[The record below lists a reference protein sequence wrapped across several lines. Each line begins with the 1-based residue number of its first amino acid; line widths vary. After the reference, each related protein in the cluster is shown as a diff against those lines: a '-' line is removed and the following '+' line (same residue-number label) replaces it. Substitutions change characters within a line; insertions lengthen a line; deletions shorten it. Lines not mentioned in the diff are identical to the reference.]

1 MISPSEAL
9 DRLREGN
16 ERFVAQRSRESNPT
30 TEREKQASPQ
40 APFAT
45 ILSCSDSRVPPEQ
58 VFDVGIGDL
67 FVVRVAGNLAAET
80 QIASVEFAAAEFG
93 VPLVVV
99 LGHSRCGAVLATL
112 EQLRQTKKSPPP
124 GHLGAILD
132 RVRPALTEIDMSE
145 QAEPSSSVVAKAVRL
160 NVEASVDRLCSDSPI
175 LRELIDQERLRVV
188 AAVCSLETG
197 AVEFWDQ
204 SG

>member
-1 MISPSEAL
+1 MISASEAL
-9 DRLREGN
+9 ERLREGN
-16 ERFVAQRSRESNPT
+16 ERFVSQRLRESNPT
-30 TEREKQASPQ
+30 TEREKQGTPQ

-99 LGHSRCGAVLATL
+99 LGHSQCGAVLATL
-112 EQLRQTKKSPPP
+112 EQLRQPKGGPPP

-132 RVRPALTEIDMSE
+132 RVRPVLTESGMNE
-145 QAEPSSSVVAKAVRL
+145 HTEPSSSVVAKAVRL

-175 LRELIDQERLRVV
+175 VREQIDQERLRVV

-197 AVEFWDQ
+197 VVEFWDR